1 MDNTQ
6 VTVQHKNATL
16 GELMHSPA
24 VVGKLNEVWSSP
36 QMANSFMSSVISVA
50 NGNPQLRKAEPMS
63 IIGAAMVAATMQL
76 QVIPTL
82 GQCYIIPYGSKAQF
96 QVGYLGLLQ
105 LCQRSGQFKK
115 ILAAPVHEG
124 EYISGDEFDE
134 DYVFDK
140 KQRKSD
146 KIVGYMAK
154 FELLNG
160 FTKVAY
166 WDVDRVKAHATKFSQ
181 AYRSG
186 YTSPWKSNFDAMA
199 MKGLSLDTEIPT
211 PNGFTTMEALQV
223 GDTIYNALGKET
235 KVVAKSEVKHLPCY
249 KITMLNGDTII
260 CDEEHRWF
268 ANGGRTKKK
277 DWFVADTK
285 VLATIKGLGYPI
297 VIPNTKQVEMSKKDL
312 LISPYVLGY
321 WLGNGHSYCGS
332 VSCDKSDA
340 EELEQFF
347 MVDYNTSI
355 TYDDHSNSAT
365 INISS
370 QTGKR
375 TDLSSLKQQLRE
387 LSVLENKHIPV
398 EYKRASIE
406 QRIEL
411 VRGLC
416 DSDGSID
423 KQRGRVIY
431 TSVREELALSLYEIV
446 SSLGE
451 RASFRSG
458 ISHGYG
464 KETVFYEVEWLPRS
478 FNPFHLKRKADKFKG
493 CKIVTNNVIKS
504 IELVDSVPTQCI
516 AVDCGDATSE
526 TDFRKSVLVGRS
538 FIPTHNTVLKS
549 ILKYAP
555 KSIEMQNAVTFDQA
569 VVNVNSSDIQDLDID
584 AFAPEYID
592 NLESEKKENIAAK
605 AAETAVANAAKKEAK
620 A

>member
-6 VTVQHKNATL
+6 VTVQQKNATL

-24 VVGKLNEVWSSP
+24 VVSKLNEVWSSP

-124 EYISGDEFDE
+124 EYISGDECDE

-166 WDVDRVKAHATKFSQ
+166 WDVERVKAHATKFSQ

-186 YTSPWKSNFDAMA
+186 YTSPWKSDFDAMA
-199 MKGLSLDTEIPT
+199 QK
-211 PNGFTTMEALQV
+211 
-223 GDTIYNALGKET
+223 
-235 KVVAKSEVKHLPCY
+235 
-249 KITMLNGDTII
+249 
-260 CDEEHRWF
+260 
-268 ANGGRTKKK
+268 
-277 DWFVADTK
+277 
-285 VLATIKGLGYPI
+285 
-297 VIPNTKQVEMSKKDL
+297 
-312 LISPYVLGY
+312 
-321 WLGNGHSYCGS
+321 
-332 VSCDKSDA
+332 
-340 EELEQFF
+340 
-347 MVDYNTSI
+347 
-355 TYDDHSNSAT
+355 
-365 INISS
+365 
-370 QTGKR
+370 
-375 TDLSSLKQQLRE
+375 
-387 LSVLENKHIPV
+387 
-398 EYKRASIE
+398 
-406 QRIEL
+406 
-411 VRGLC
+411 
-416 DSDGSID
+416 
-423 KQRGRVIY
+423 
-431 TSVREELALSLYEIV
+431 
-446 SSLGE
+446 
-451 RASFRSG
+451 
-458 ISHGYG
+458 
-464 KETVFYEVEWLPRS
+464 
-478 FNPFHLKRKADKFKG
+478 
-493 CKIVTNNVIKS
+493 
-504 IELVDSVPTQCI
+504 
-516 AVDCGDATSE
+516 
-526 TDFRKSVLVGRS
+526 
-538 FIPTHNTVLKS
+538 TVLKS

>member
-6 VTVQHKNATL
+6 VTVQQKNATL

-166 WDVDRVKAHATKFSQ
+166 WDVERVKAHATKFSQ

-186 YTSPWKSNFDAMA
+186 YTSPWKSDFDAMA
-199 MKGLSLDTEIPT
+199 QK
-211 PNGFTTMEALQV
+211 
-223 GDTIYNALGKET
+223 
-235 KVVAKSEVKHLPCY
+235 
-249 KITMLNGDTII
+249 
-260 CDEEHRWF
+260 
-268 ANGGRTKKK
+268 
-277 DWFVADTK
+277 
-285 VLATIKGLGYPI
+285 
-297 VIPNTKQVEMSKKDL
+297 
-312 LISPYVLGY
+312 
-321 WLGNGHSYCGS
+321 
-332 VSCDKSDA
+332 
-340 EELEQFF
+340 
-347 MVDYNTSI
+347 
-355 TYDDHSNSAT
+355 
-365 INISS
+365 
-370 QTGKR
+370 
-375 TDLSSLKQQLRE
+375 
-387 LSVLENKHIPV
+387 
-398 EYKRASIE
+398 
-406 QRIEL
+406 
-411 VRGLC
+411 
-416 DSDGSID
+416 
-423 KQRGRVIY
+423 
-431 TSVREELALSLYEIV
+431 
-446 SSLGE
+446 
-451 RASFRSG
+451 
-458 ISHGYG
+458 
-464 KETVFYEVEWLPRS
+464 
-478 FNPFHLKRKADKFKG
+478 
-493 CKIVTNNVIKS
+493 
-504 IELVDSVPTQCI
+504 
-516 AVDCGDATSE
+516 
-526 TDFRKSVLVGRS
+526 
-538 FIPTHNTVLKS
+538 TVLKS

-605 AAETAVANAAKKEAK
+605 AAETAVANAAKKEVK

>member
-1 MDNTQ
+1 MDNSQ
-6 VTVQHKNATL
+6 VTVQQKNATL

-146 KIVGYMAK
+146 KIIGYMAK

-186 YTSPWKSNFDAMA
+186 YTSPWKSDFDAMA
-199 MKGLSLDTEIPT
+199 QK
-211 PNGFTTMEALQV
+211 
-223 GDTIYNALGKET
+223 
-235 KVVAKSEVKHLPCY
+235 
-249 KITMLNGDTII
+249 
-260 CDEEHRWF
+260 
-268 ANGGRTKKK
+268 
-277 DWFVADTK
+277 
-285 VLATIKGLGYPI
+285 
-297 VIPNTKQVEMSKKDL
+297 
-312 LISPYVLGY
+312 
-321 WLGNGHSYCGS
+321 
-332 VSCDKSDA
+332 
-340 EELEQFF
+340 
-347 MVDYNTSI
+347 
-355 TYDDHSNSAT
+355 
-365 INISS
+365 
-370 QTGKR
+370 
-375 TDLSSLKQQLRE
+375 
-387 LSVLENKHIPV
+387 
-398 EYKRASIE
+398 
-406 QRIEL
+406 
-411 VRGLC
+411 
-416 DSDGSID
+416 
-423 KQRGRVIY
+423 
-431 TSVREELALSLYEIV
+431 
-446 SSLGE
+446 
-451 RASFRSG
+451 
-458 ISHGYG
+458 
-464 KETVFYEVEWLPRS
+464 
-478 FNPFHLKRKADKFKG
+478 
-493 CKIVTNNVIKS
+493 
-504 IELVDSVPTQCI
+504 
-516 AVDCGDATSE
+516 
-526 TDFRKSVLVGRS
+526 
-538 FIPTHNTVLKS
+538 TVLKS

-620 A
+620 V

>member
-6 VTVQHKNATL
+6 VTVQQKNATL

-166 WDVDRVKAHATKFSQ
+166 WDVDRVKAHANKFSQ

-186 YTSPWKSNFDAMA
+186 YTSPWKSDFDAMA
-199 MKGLSLDTEIPT
+199 QK
-211 PNGFTTMEALQV
+211 
-223 GDTIYNALGKET
+223 
-235 KVVAKSEVKHLPCY
+235 
-249 KITMLNGDTII
+249 
-260 CDEEHRWF
+260 
-268 ANGGRTKKK
+268 
-277 DWFVADTK
+277 
-285 VLATIKGLGYPI
+285 
-297 VIPNTKQVEMSKKDL
+297 
-312 LISPYVLGY
+312 
-321 WLGNGHSYCGS
+321 
-332 VSCDKSDA
+332 
-340 EELEQFF
+340 
-347 MVDYNTSI
+347 
-355 TYDDHSNSAT
+355 
-365 INISS
+365 
-370 QTGKR
+370 
-375 TDLSSLKQQLRE
+375 
-387 LSVLENKHIPV
+387 
-398 EYKRASIE
+398 
-406 QRIEL
+406 
-411 VRGLC
+411 
-416 DSDGSID
+416 
-423 KQRGRVIY
+423 
-431 TSVREELALSLYEIV
+431 
-446 SSLGE
+446 
-451 RASFRSG
+451 
-458 ISHGYG
+458 
-464 KETVFYEVEWLPRS
+464 
-478 FNPFHLKRKADKFKG
+478 
-493 CKIVTNNVIKS
+493 
-504 IELVDSVPTQCI
+504 
-516 AVDCGDATSE
+516 
-526 TDFRKSVLVGRS
+526 
-538 FIPTHNTVLKS
+538 TVLKS

-592 NLESEKKENIAAK
+592 NLESEKNENIAAK
-605 AAETAVANAAKKEAK
+605 AAETVVANAAKKEAK

>member
-1 MDNTQ
+1 MATTQ
-6 VTVQHKNATL
+6 VATQQGNMTL

-50 NGNPQLRKAEPMS
+50 NGNPQLRRAEPMS

-82 GQCYIIPYGSKAQF
+82 GQCYIIPYGTKAQF
-96 QVGYLGLLQ
+96 QIGYLGLLQ

-146 KIVGYMAK
+146 KVIGYMAK

-166 WDVDRVKAHATKFSQ
+166 WDIDKVKAHATKFSQ
-181 AYRSG
+181 AFRSG
-186 YTSPWKSNFDAMA
+186 FNSPWKSDFDAMG

-211 PNGFTTMEALQV
+211 PNGFTTMGDLKV
-223 GDTIYNALGKET
+223 GDTIYNALGEET
-235 KVVAKSEVKHLPCY
+235 KVIAKSEVKHLPCY
-249 KITMLNGDTII
+249 KVTMLNGDTII

-277 DWFVADTK
+277 DWFVAETK
-285 VLATIKGLGYPI
+285 ALATIKGIGYPI
-297 VIPNTKQVEMSKKDL
+297 VIPNTKPVNMKEKNL
-312 LISPYVLGY
+312 LVSPYVLGY
-321 WLGNGHSYCGS
+321 WLGNGHSYGGS
-332 VSCDKSDA
+332 VSCDKNDA
-340 EELEQFF
+340 EELKGIFAIG
-347 MVDYNTSI
+347 YNASVS
-355 TYDDHSNSAT
+355 YDERNNSAN

-370 QTGKR
+370 KTGKR
-375 TDLSSLKQQLRE
+375 MDMSSLKQQLRE
-387 LSVLENKHIPV
+387 LGVLENKHVPND
-398 EYKRASIE
+398 YKRASIE

-423 KQRGRVIY
+423 KQRGRVVY
-431 TSVREELALSLYEIV
+431 SSVREELALSLYEVV

-451 RASFRSG
+451 RASLRSG

-464 KETVFYEVEWLPRS
+464 KETVFYEVEWLPRT
-478 FNPFHLKRKADKFKG
+478 FNPFYLKRKADKFKG
-493 CKIVTNNVIKS
+493 CKIVTNNVVKS
-504 IELVDSVPTQCI
+504 IELIDSVPTQCI
-516 AVDCGDATSE
+516 AVDCGDATDES
-526 TDFRKSVLVGRS
+526 DFRKSFLIGRS
-538 FIPTHNTVLKS
+538 FIPTHNTVMKS

-555 KSIEMQNAVTFDQA
+555 KSIEMQSAVTFDQA
-569 VVNVNSSDIQDLDID
+569 VINTNVSDVQDLDID
-584 AFAPEYID
+584 AFAPEYVD
-592 NLESEKKENIAAK
+592 NLEDEKKENLAAK
-605 AAETAVANAAKKEAK
+605 AAEAAKAEMKKETK
-620 A
+620 K

>member
-1 MDNTQ
+1 MDNTH
-6 VTVQHKNATL
+6 VTVQQKNATL

-50 NGNPQLRKAEPMS
+50 NENPQLRKAEPMS

-166 WDVDRVKAHATKFSQ
+166 WDVERVKAHATKFSQ

-186 YTSPWKSNFDAMA
+186 YTSPWKSDFDAMA
-199 MKGLSLDTEIPT
+199 QK
-211 PNGFTTMEALQV
+211 
-223 GDTIYNALGKET
+223 
-235 KVVAKSEVKHLPCY
+235 
-249 KITMLNGDTII
+249 
-260 CDEEHRWF
+260 
-268 ANGGRTKKK
+268 
-277 DWFVADTK
+277 
-285 VLATIKGLGYPI
+285 
-297 VIPNTKQVEMSKKDL
+297 
-312 LISPYVLGY
+312 
-321 WLGNGHSYCGS
+321 
-332 VSCDKSDA
+332 
-340 EELEQFF
+340 
-347 MVDYNTSI
+347 
-355 TYDDHSNSAT
+355 
-365 INISS
+365 
-370 QTGKR
+370 
-375 TDLSSLKQQLRE
+375 
-387 LSVLENKHIPV
+387 
-398 EYKRASIE
+398 
-406 QRIEL
+406 
-411 VRGLC
+411 
-416 DSDGSID
+416 
-423 KQRGRVIY
+423 
-431 TSVREELALSLYEIV
+431 
-446 SSLGE
+446 
-451 RASFRSG
+451 
-458 ISHGYG
+458 
-464 KETVFYEVEWLPRS
+464 
-478 FNPFHLKRKADKFKG
+478 
-493 CKIVTNNVIKS
+493 
-504 IELVDSVPTQCI
+504 
-516 AVDCGDATSE
+516 
-526 TDFRKSVLVGRS
+526 
-538 FIPTHNTVLKS
+538 TVLKS

>member
-6 VTVQHKNATL
+6 VTVQQKNATL

-166 WDVDRVKAHATKFSQ
+166 WDVERVKAHATKFSQ

-186 YTSPWKSNFDAMA
+186 YTSPWESDFDAMA
-199 MKGLSLDTEIPT
+199 QK
-211 PNGFTTMEALQV
+211 
-223 GDTIYNALGKET
+223 
-235 KVVAKSEVKHLPCY
+235 
-249 KITMLNGDTII
+249 
-260 CDEEHRWF
+260 
-268 ANGGRTKKK
+268 
-277 DWFVADTK
+277 
-285 VLATIKGLGYPI
+285 
-297 VIPNTKQVEMSKKDL
+297 
-312 LISPYVLGY
+312 
-321 WLGNGHSYCGS
+321 
-332 VSCDKSDA
+332 
-340 EELEQFF
+340 
-347 MVDYNTSI
+347 
-355 TYDDHSNSAT
+355 
-365 INISS
+365 
-370 QTGKR
+370 
-375 TDLSSLKQQLRE
+375 
-387 LSVLENKHIPV
+387 
-398 EYKRASIE
+398 
-406 QRIEL
+406 
-411 VRGLC
+411 
-416 DSDGSID
+416 
-423 KQRGRVIY
+423 
-431 TSVREELALSLYEIV
+431 
-446 SSLGE
+446 
-451 RASFRSG
+451 
-458 ISHGYG
+458 
-464 KETVFYEVEWLPRS
+464 
-478 FNPFHLKRKADKFKG
+478 
-493 CKIVTNNVIKS
+493 
-504 IELVDSVPTQCI
+504 
-516 AVDCGDATSE
+516 
-526 TDFRKSVLVGRS
+526 
-538 FIPTHNTVLKS
+538 TVLKS

-569 VVNVNSSDIQDLDID
+569 VVNVNSSDIQELDID

>member
-6 VTVQHKNATL
+6 VTVQQKNATL

-50 NGNPQLRKAEPMS
+50 NGNPQLREAEPMS

-186 YTSPWKSNFDAMA
+186 YTSPWKSDFDAMA
-199 MKGLSLDTEIPT
+199 QK
-211 PNGFTTMEALQV
+211 
-223 GDTIYNALGKET
+223 
-235 KVVAKSEVKHLPCY
+235 
-249 KITMLNGDTII
+249 
-260 CDEEHRWF
+260 
-268 ANGGRTKKK
+268 
-277 DWFVADTK
+277 
-285 VLATIKGLGYPI
+285 
-297 VIPNTKQVEMSKKDL
+297 
-312 LISPYVLGY
+312 
-321 WLGNGHSYCGS
+321 
-332 VSCDKSDA
+332 
-340 EELEQFF
+340 
-347 MVDYNTSI
+347 
-355 TYDDHSNSAT
+355 
-365 INISS
+365 
-370 QTGKR
+370 
-375 TDLSSLKQQLRE
+375 
-387 LSVLENKHIPV
+387 
-398 EYKRASIE
+398 
-406 QRIEL
+406 
-411 VRGLC
+411 
-416 DSDGSID
+416 
-423 KQRGRVIY
+423 
-431 TSVREELALSLYEIV
+431 
-446 SSLGE
+446 
-451 RASFRSG
+451 
-458 ISHGYG
+458 
-464 KETVFYEVEWLPRS
+464 
-478 FNPFHLKRKADKFKG
+478 
-493 CKIVTNNVIKS
+493 
-504 IELVDSVPTQCI
+504 
-516 AVDCGDATSE
+516 
-526 TDFRKSVLVGRS
+526 
-538 FIPTHNTVLKS
+538 TVLKS

>member
-6 VTVQHKNATL
+6 VTVQQKNATL

-166 WDVDRVKAHATKFSQ
+166 WDVERVKAHATKFSQ

-186 YTSPWKSNFDAMA
+186 YTSPWKSDFDAMA
-199 MKGLSLDTEIPT
+199 QK
-211 PNGFTTMEALQV
+211 
-223 GDTIYNALGKET
+223 
-235 KVVAKSEVKHLPCY
+235 
-249 KITMLNGDTII
+249 
-260 CDEEHRWF
+260 
-268 ANGGRTKKK
+268 
-277 DWFVADTK
+277 
-285 VLATIKGLGYPI
+285 
-297 VIPNTKQVEMSKKDL
+297 
-312 LISPYVLGY
+312 
-321 WLGNGHSYCGS
+321 
-332 VSCDKSDA
+332 
-340 EELEQFF
+340 
-347 MVDYNTSI
+347 
-355 TYDDHSNSAT
+355 
-365 INISS
+365 
-370 QTGKR
+370 
-375 TDLSSLKQQLRE
+375 
-387 LSVLENKHIPV
+387 
-398 EYKRASIE
+398 
-406 QRIEL
+406 
-411 VRGLC
+411 
-416 DSDGSID
+416 
-423 KQRGRVIY
+423 
-431 TSVREELALSLYEIV
+431 
-446 SSLGE
+446 
-451 RASFRSG
+451 
-458 ISHGYG
+458 
-464 KETVFYEVEWLPRS
+464 
-478 FNPFHLKRKADKFKG
+478 
-493 CKIVTNNVIKS
+493 
-504 IELVDSVPTQCI
+504 
-516 AVDCGDATSE
+516 
-526 TDFRKSVLVGRS
+526 
-538 FIPTHNTVLKS
+538 TVLKS

-592 NLESEKKENIAAK
+592 NLESEKKENVAAK
-605 AAETAVANAAKKEAK
+605 AAETAVANAAKKEVK